1 MQHPFTWGLLL
12 GLLVA
17 AFIWKS
23 GFSGNRVTKRELR
36 RVEGEMRELQAH
48 LNTQLKI
55 NASGNETLQTQL
67 EELRLQ
73 NENLRVNFASLQHKP
88 GRAEMRTLRAQE
100 IAVAKLREQAPGF
113 AAAWEK
119 ALRDADAELEAA
131 EGGLMKLMKRVMP
144 TMGSSGAAPA
154 AEDAEPV
161 RIGHESTAPDADRAK
176 S

>member
-1 MQHPFTWGLLL
+1 M
-12 GLLVA
+12 LVA

-67 EELRLQ
+67 EELRRQ

-100 IAVAKLREQAPGF
+100 VAVAKLREQAPGF

-144 TMGSSGAAPA
+144 TMGSGGAAPS

-161 RIGHESTAPDADRAK
+161 RIGHESPAPDADRAK